1 MANHEIARLE
11 TKGQKLQLGAGQ
23 DRGHSTARPVRAV
36 GITLLMGYF
45 LAPKESPSSMCRGVG
60 QQPKAWGMLDF
71 GCGGKHPK
79 WLCVESWG
87 PKLLR

>member
-45 LAPKESPSSMCRGVG
+45 FSAKRESIIHVPRRRAATQSMGN
-60 QQPKAWGMLDF
+60 A
-71 GCGGKHPK
+71 
-79 WLCVESWG
+79 
-87 PKLLR
+87 